1 MNTDPIAD
9 YLTRIRNGIGARKR
23 VVEIPHSKIKE
34 AISRVLLDMGYI
46 ANYKVYEANGF
57 KHIKVALKYDA
68 ATKRSVIQKLE
79 RISSPGLR
87 VYAAVDEIP
96 RVLNGLGI
104 SIISTSKGVMT
115 GKQAQAENVG
125 GEVLCIVY

>member
-34 AISRVLLDMGYI
+34 SISQVLLDMGYI
-46 ANYKVYEANGF
+46 ANYKVYEVNNF
-57 KHIKVALKYDA
+57 KHIKVALKYDP

-87 VYAAVDEIP
+87 VYASVDEIP

-104 SIISTSKGVMT
+104 SVISTSRGVMT

>member
-23 VVEIPHSKIKE
+23 VVDIPHSRIKE
-34 AISRVLLDMGYI
+34 SISRVLLDMGYI
-46 ANYKVYEANGF
+46 ANYKVYEVNGF

-87 VYAAVDEIP
+87 VYASVDEIP